1 MIMFFEHRY
10 GFDGT
15 YKRSFGA
22 KGLGN
27 DEFVHPRYCTSEQ
40 PAKRSVDG
48 FLFYF
53 VLYMSEYLTNIM
65 MI

>member
-48 FLFYF
+48 FYF
-53 VLYMSEYLTNIM
+53 ISFFI
-65 MI
+65 